1 MALRILNTSL
11 VKGGE
16 FFKMCRTD
24 NILIVTK
31 EKKKSPR
38 NEFPPGV
45 PVKDWMF
52 TTYGEWRPN

>member
-16 FFKMCRTD
+16 FCKMCRTD

-31 EKKKSPR
+31 EKKKK
-38 NEFPPGV
+38 V
-45 PVKDWMF
+45 PEMNF
-52 TTYGEWRPN
+52 LLGYQ